1 MTTETNTKLV
11 TLKRTSLTPNFDK
24 LVLDPHSRGSIEYAR
39 ARHSINEDFK
49 LNFAGNQPLA
59 KRYRKASKEAVVEF
73 LKGKVSKNKENKL
86 IVTFP
91 DGSIA
96 HL

>member
-1 MTTETNTKLV
+1 MQTESTKLV
-11 TLKRTSLTPNFDK
+11 TLKRTSLTPNFDT
-24 LVLDPHSRGSIEYAR
+24 LVLDPHGRGSVEYAR
-39 ARHSINEDFK
+39 ARDAINQDYK

-59 KRYRKASKEAVVEF
+59 KRYRKASKEAVVEY
-73 LKGKVSKNKENKL
+73 LKGTVGKNKENKL

-96 HL
+96 NL